1 MKNIVFMA
9 PIAAGKGTQS
19 QMLKEKYGYMHISTG
34 DIFREIISSGT
45 ELGEKVRNIINSGQ
59 LVDDALTIE
68 LVKDKLQ
75 RIDGKPFIL
84 DGFPRNL
91 YQAQVFDQFM
101 NEKKLDYQVIYLDLS
116 KEEATKRTLGR
127 LICKCGKSYNVYDDA
142 MKPKTDGICDDCGSS
157 LQKREEDNEE
167 SFKVRY
173 DTLMDHLNPVL
184 DLYKSMNQIVIIN
197 AMQSPEKIFSEIS
210 EVITND

>member
-116 KEEATKRTLGR
+116 KEEAMKRTLGR
-127 LICKCGKSYNVYDDA
+127 LICKCGKSYNVYDDT